1 MQEDHGLKFKIL
13 HDPNLALA
21 DTIGI
26 AHTLPEE
33 LQQLYSQFGI
43 NLPDAH
49 GMDGWRL
56 PMPARYI
63 IDTTGIIR
71 DRHVHAD
78 YTQRP
83 EPDEILEILRT
94 MDASAA

>member
-1 MQEDHGLKFKIL
+1 MQEDLGLKFKIL

-26 AHTLPEE
+26 AHTLPES
-33 LQQLYSQFGI
+33 LQKIYTQFGI
-43 NLPDAH
+43 ILPTAN
-49 GMDGWRL
+49 GMEEWRL

-63 IDTTGIIR
+63 IDSSGAIR

-83 EPDEILEILRT
+83 EPEEILEILHSLN
-94 MDASAA
+94 ASAA